1 MRLNPEQ
8 VREYAERGY
17 IGPLD
22 GLNPKEVAY
31 FRDELEAF
39 EKREGRQLSSMSN
52 QVRAKTHLLFPWM
65 DDLIRLPVVLDT
77 VESLIGPDIMVYH
90 LTC

>member
-65 DDLIRLPVVLDT
+65 DDLIRYP
-77 VESLIGPDIMVYH
+77 
-90 LTC
+90 